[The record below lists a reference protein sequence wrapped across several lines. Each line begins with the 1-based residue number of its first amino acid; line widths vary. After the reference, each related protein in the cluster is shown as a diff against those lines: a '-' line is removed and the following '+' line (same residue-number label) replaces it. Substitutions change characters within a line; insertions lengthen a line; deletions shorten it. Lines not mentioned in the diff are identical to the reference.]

1 MKRLLFLFFLFSSF
15 GFSAEYECTSGWVEY
30 GTANSANYIHAGA
43 CTKEDLEP
51 SYSSS
56 RKIVPLDVS
65 AEYNPDRCYTQKK
78 YYSCETE
85 PKECVPPMVLDEN
98 GTCVDPE
105 PDTDC
110 VPPMVLD
117 ENGTCV
123 DPEPD
128 TDCEPPMVLDENGTC
143 VDPEDP
149 DGDGDGDGDGEGG
162 GGGGSCPDPASTKDG
177 FPYVGT
183 SSSLS
188 ACNTS
193 IADFGGGNGAID
205 VLESDGKEC
214 IYCYYTKQEDAE
226 DCKSGFHYKNPP
238 EDLTCVKDDCG
249 ANQIN
254 TSDGCMCAEGY
265 DPLIFSDPLECV
277 EEETEDPEEDG
288 CEKAK
293 DSLHGYPFQN
303 SYKTAVLCRD
313 AIDTLGGGLG
323 AESTDKTVENCP
335 THCYYE
341 KEEDEEDEDPEEDG
355 EDDNETD
362 TPGEEGEDGEDDNE
376 TDTPG
381 EEGEDDNETDTP
393 GEEGEE
399 VNFEFEF
406 DEESADAYK
415 QEAGSIIEG
424 ILSDSFSEL
433 TTLYSINIPAPAG
446 CGCED
451 IQETILGF
459 PLKIEYCSPLKE
471 LFEIARPILW
481 LVFLVSLLFNFLRS
495 NP

>member
-1 MKRLLFLFFLFSSF
+1 MKRLLFLVFLFSSF
-15 GFSAEYECTSGWVEY
+15 ASAECECEGAWEEYHSTSNIFSGYLETTEIGETIYCTSSGRTVVSVSDNGINPAFNDPRQHLFGIVEKMQK
-30 GTANSANYIHAGA
+30 
-43 CTKEDLEP
+43 C
-51 SYSSS
+51 
-56 RKIVPLDVS
+56 
-65 AEYNPDRCYTQKK
+65 NPDAEPEPEDPD
-78 YYSCETE
+78 SDDDNGTE
-85 PKECVPPMVLDEN
+85 PTDPDTDPDDN
-98 GTCVDPE
+98 GTEPTDPE
-105 PDTDC
+105 PD
-110 VPPMVLD
+110 
-117 ENGTCV
+117 
-123 DPEPD
+123 PD
-128 TDCEPPMVLDENGTC
+128 
-143 VDPEDP
+143 
-149 DGDGDGDGDGEGG
+149 DGDDDDGG
-162 GGGGSCPDPASTKDG
+162 GGCPDPASTKNG

-193 IADFGGGNGAID
+193 IADFGGGNGAVD
-205 VLESDGKEC
+205 VISTDGKEC
-214 IYCYYTKQEDAE
+214 VYCYYTEQEQ
-226 DCKSGFHYKNPP
+226 DCKEGFHYRNPP
-238 EDLTCVKDDCG
+238 DDLTCVKDDCG